1 MITSLKDTNKAV
13 TLLSE
18 VLEDSYIQQ
27 GKEALLSHFQEHK
40 DEYSYLCSEN
50 NELEGVLCYERDT
63 FHIIFL
69 VVKKEFQRNDI
80 GSSLLDELKETAQK
94 NNIARITVNVFAQ
107 DKPFYISNGFEDVI
121 QTNSTDALETS
132 EMEYLID
139 RNMLGKTVTVIIDK
153 HYGDFH
159 PMIEDTQYPYNAG
172 YIKEDITQE
181 DASFQDAYVIGVNEN
196 IDEFTGFVCGII
208 YHKDEENSKWI
219 VAPIGMNVN
228 HDEVI
233 QLLGLEEQFHDSRFI
248 WSE

>member
-18 VLEDSYIQQ
+18 VLEDSYIKQ

-50 NELEGVLCYERDT
+50 DEVEGVLCYERDT
-63 FHIIFL
+63 FHIVFL
-69 VVKKEFQRNDI
+69 VVKKQFQRKDI
-80 GSSLLDELKETAQK
+80 GSSLLDELKEAAQK
-94 NNIARITVNVFAQ
+94 NNIARITVNVFKQ
-107 DKPFYISNGFEDVI
+107 DKPFYISNGFEDVENTSSLEELS
-121 QTNSTDALETS
+121 TN
-132 EMEYLID
+132 EMEYLIG

-153 HYGDFH
+153 HYGDYH
-159 PMIEDTQYPYNAG
+159 PLLEDTQYPYNAG
-172 YIKEDITQE
+172 YIKEDITEE
-181 DASFQDAYVIGVNEN
+181 DKPFQDAYVIGVNEN
-196 IDEFTGFVCGII
+196 MDEFTGFVAGII
-208 YHKDEENSKWI
+208 YHKDEESSKWI